1 MEQTLFVDR
10 FSLKTCLRKMSTIIF
25 SAYGIKKP
33 PVGGLKYLNFIV
45 INDCDHRQLSGR
57 VEVVELVRYRLLR

>member
-25 SAYGIKKP
+25 SAYGIKKTA
-33 PVGGLKYLNFIV
+33 GWRFKISKLY
-45 INDCDHRQLSGR
+45 S
-57 VEVVELVRYRLLR
+57 Y